1 MSRTRLVACTVFAM
15 LAFAANSLLCRVALK
30 HSAIDPASF
39 TLIRIAAGA
48 ATLWWIVRLGSGT
61 ARAGGDWLSALALF
75 VYAAGFSLAYVS
87 LTAATGALLL
97 FGAVQATMMVW
108 GWLQGD
114 RLKGWRLLGLLLA
127 LGGVFG
133 LLSPG
138 LAAPPLQ
145 ASAFM
150 VAAGVAWGI
159 YSLRGRRSGDALRAT
174 AGNFA
179 RAVLPAA
186 GVSLLMLSS
195 ASVDVRG
202 AVYAVLSGALASGV
216 GYAAWYAA
224 LPGLKVTAAATA
236 QLSVPVIAALAA
248 ILLLDEPLTLRV
260 ALASVVI
267 LGGIAL
273 VVFGPQRRAA

>member
-1 MSRTRLVACTVFAM
+1 MPRTQVFACTLFAM
-15 LAFAANSLLCRVALK
+15 AAFAANSLLCRLALK

-39 TLIRIAAGA
+39 TLIRIVAGA
-48 ATLWWIVRLGSGT
+48 VTLWCIVRLRSGT
-61 ARAGGDWLSALALF
+61 ARPGGDWPSALALF
-75 VYAAGFSLAYVS
+75 VYAAAFSLAYVN
-87 LTAATGALLL
+87 LTTATGALLL

-108 GWLQGD
+108 GWLHGD
-114 RLKGWRLLGLLLA
+114 RLTGWRLLGLLLA
-127 LGGVFG
+127 LGGVVG

-138 LAAPPLQ
+138 LTAPPLQ

-202 AVYAVLSGALASGV
+202 ATYALLSGALASGV

-224 LPGLKVTAAATA
+224 LPGLKVTTAATA
-236 QLSVPVIAALAA
+236 QLSVPVLAAVAA
-248 ILLLDEPLTLRV
+248 ILLLDEPLTPRV
-260 ALASVVI
+260 ALASAVI

-273 VVFGPQRRAA
+273 VVFGPRCRTA

>member
-1 MSRTRLVACTVFAM
+1 M
-15 LAFAANSLLCRVALK
+15 
-30 HSAIDPASF
+30 
-39 TLIRIAAGA
+39 
-48 ATLWWIVRLGSGT
+48 
-61 ARAGGDWLSALALF
+61 
-75 VYAAGFSLAYVS
+75 YAAAFSLAYVN
-87 LTAATGALLL
+87 LTTATGALLL

-108 GWLQGD
+108 GWLHGD
-114 RLKGWRLLGLLLA
+114 RLTGWRLLGLLLA
-127 LGGVFG
+127 LGGVVG

-138 LAAPPLQ
+138 LTAPPLQ

-202 AVYAVLSGALASGV
+202 ATYALLSGALASGV

-224 LPGLKVTAAATA
+224 LPGLKVTTAATA
-236 QLSVPVIAALAA
+236 QLSVPVLAAVAA
-248 ILLLDEPLTLRV
+248 ILLLDEPLTPRV
-260 ALASVVI
+260 ALASAVI

-273 VVFGPQRRAA
+273 VVFGPRCRTA

>member
-1 MSRTRLVACTVFAM
+1 MPRTQVFACTLFAM
-15 LAFAANSLLCRVALK
+15 AAFAANSLLCRLALK

-39 TLIRIAAGA
+39 TLIRIVAGA
-48 ATLWWIVRLGSGT
+48 VTLWCIVRLRSGT
-61 ARAGGDWLSALALF
+61 ARPGGDWPSALALF
-75 VYAAGFSLAYVS
+75 VYAAAFSLAYVN
-87 LTAATGALLL
+87 LTTATGALLL

-108 GWLQGD
+108 GWLHGD
-114 RLKGWRLLGLLLA
+114 RLTGWRLLGLLLA
-127 LGGVFG
+127 LGGVVG

-138 LAAPPLQ
+138 LTAPPPQ

-202 AVYAVLSGALASGV
+202 ATYALLSGALASGV

-224 LPGLKVTAAATA
+224 LPGLKVTTAATA
-236 QLSVPVIAALAA
+236 QLSVPVLAAVAA
-248 ILLLDEPLTLRV
+248 ILLLDEPLTPRV
-260 ALASVVI
+260 ALASAVI

-273 VVFGPQRRAA
+273 VVFGPRCRTA